1 MTKTKAPTKKTAPA
15 PDPVLYEPPT
25 VAIAGRLYTMRRLGI
40 RDVFAVAR
48 VISAA
53 LGDIRDAGGILT
65 GTNLL
70 PMILDAMV
78 REEKVVL
85 ELLAGTIGVTPQE
98 LSDPEQF
105 PLDSVIDLIEALSE
119 HQDLAAFFSRSAE
132 MTKKI
137 QAKRETLAKP

>member
-1 MTKTKAPTKKTAPA
+1 MTTNTAPTPTDSPT

-25 VAIAGRLYTMRRLGI
+25 VVINGRPYTMRRLGI

-53 LGDIRDAGGILT
+53 LGDIREAGGIIT
-65 GTNLL
+65 GTTLL

-85 ELLAGTIGVTPQE
+85 ELLASTIGVTPTD
-98 LSDPEQF
+98 LSDPNLF
-105 PLDSVIDLIEALSE
+105 PLDSVISLVEALSE
-119 HQDLAAFFSRSAE
+119 HQDLTAFFTKSAE
-132 MTKKI
+132 MTKKV